1 MPRERRID
9 TRSPEEKE
17 FEQRVM
23 DLRRVTRVTKGG
35 KRLSFRAAVLVGDK
49 KGRVGFGIGKGIDVA
64 LATAKAFRKARRSLT
79 SINLRNETVPFSVI
93 AKFGAARVLVKPA
106 PKGSGIKAGGPMRV
120 IFEIGG
126 VPNVVGKILG
136 TSKNKINIV
145 RATLKA
151 IEQLR

>member
-136 TSKNKINIV
+136 TTKNKINIV